1 MIHLVAGNSALGTLK
16 ETEVPGEKFS
26 VDDILMEGPVVD
38 GLQSEAS
45 WEKRADYLE
54 RNFSISKPQ
63 YLSGNS
69 QRRLIL
75 EQSLTHDEIVLWFEF
90 DLHCQANLL
99 YFLDWFASRNLGR
112 TRLSLICPETFPGRD
127 RFRGLGELRS
137 DELESL
143 FPQREEVTAMQKQTA
158 RLAWQA
164 FGSSDPRAIEQF
176 LQTDTSELPLLELA
190 LRIHLERFP
199 SVANGL
205 GSLGQITMEILA
217 EEPVEFRKLFP
228 RVIGAPEIFR
238 YGMGDLTLQSYLKI
252 WASGP
257 SPLIRINGKI
267 EITAAGREVLEER
280 ADAIPLIGIDLWY
293 GGVHL
298 TRDHP
303 WRWDAAEHRLA
314 QTKSDGS

>member
-16 ETEVPGEKFS
+16 KTAVPGEKFS

-38 GLQSEAS
+38 GLHSEAS
-45 WEKRADYLE
+45 WERRADYLE
-54 RNFSISKPQ
+54 RMFSIPKPQ
-63 YLSGNS
+63 YLSGNA

-99 YFLDWFASRNLGR
+99 YFLDWYASRNLGR

-143 FPQREEVTAMQKQTA
+143 FPQREEVSAMQKQTA
-158 RLAWQA
+158 QRAWHA
-164 FGSSDPRAIEQF
+164 YGSSDPRAIEQF
-176 LQTDTSELPLLELA
+176 LQTDTSALPLLELA
-190 LRIHLERFP
+190 LRVHLERFP
-199 SVANGL
+199 SVVNGL
-205 GSLGQITMEILA
+205 GSLGQITLEILA
-217 EEPVEFRKLFP
+217 DEPVEFRKLFP
-228 RVIGAPEIFR
+228 RVVGTPEIFR
-238 YGMGDLTLQSYLKI
+238 YGMGDSTLQSYLKI

-257 SPLIRINGKI
+257 SPLVRINGKI
-267 EITAAGREVLEER
+267 EITVDGRAVVEER
-280 ADAIPLIGIDLWY
+280 ADAIPLNGIDVWY

-298 TRDHP
+298 TRDNA
-303 WRWDAAEHRLA
+303 WRWDAESHRLTQA
-314 QTKSDGS
+314 SR